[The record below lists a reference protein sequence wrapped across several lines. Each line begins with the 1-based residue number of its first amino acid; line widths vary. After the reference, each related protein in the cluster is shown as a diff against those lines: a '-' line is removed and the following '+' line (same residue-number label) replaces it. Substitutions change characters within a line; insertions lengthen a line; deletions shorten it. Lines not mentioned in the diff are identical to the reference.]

1 METEE
6 KDRLEKAEE
15 RIAQGDLYT
24 AQNLLNM
31 IDGQSGRKYYLQS
44 KIYQKKKWYNEQ
56 RKQLK
61 KAVKAEPD
69 NEDYKRELTELS
81 EFSKSPEYKNT
92 AERPPMGETSKF
104 CMDCCIDC
112 CYTGV

>member
-69 NEDYKRELTELS
+69 NEDCKRELTELS
-81 EFSKSPEYKNT
+81 GFGKTSEYKNT
-92 AERPPMGETSKF
+92 VEHHPIGDTAKF
-104 CMDCCIDC
+104 CVDCITDCC
-112 CYTGV
+112 TSL